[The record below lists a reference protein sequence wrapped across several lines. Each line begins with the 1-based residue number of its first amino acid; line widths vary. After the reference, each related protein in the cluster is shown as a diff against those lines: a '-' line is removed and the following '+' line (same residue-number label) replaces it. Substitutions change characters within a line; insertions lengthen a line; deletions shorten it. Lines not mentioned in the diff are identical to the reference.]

1 MRALVVAALLFAL
14 MAGLAR
20 AQSPATNEDQAGI
33 EALIS
38 GQFADFQKG
47 DLEAAFDKASPMIRQ
62 MFQTPGRFGDMVR
75 GSYPAIWAG
84 EDVTFLGLRNEDGR
98 LLQRLRLRGPDGVL
112 AFFDYEVIRMDGVWR
127 INGVWPVKDQSP
139 SA

>member
-1 MRALVVAALLFAL
+1 MRALVVAALLFAV

-20 AQSPATNEDQAGI
+20 AQSPVPDEDQAGI

-62 MFQTPGRFGDMVR
+62 LFQTPGRFGDMVR

-84 EDVTFLGLRNEDGR
+84 EDVTFLGLRDEGGR
-98 LLQRLRLRGPDGVL
+98 LLQRVRGAGAGRGAGIFRL
-112 AFFDYEVIRMDGVWR
+112 
-127 INGVWPVKDQSP
+127 
-139 SA
+139 

>member
-1 MRALVVAALLFAL
+1 MRALGVAAILALL
-14 MAGLAR
+14 MAGLVR
-20 AQSPATNEDQAGI
+20 AQVTVPDKDRAGI

-38 GQFADFQKG
+38 GQFADFQSG
-47 DLEAAFDKASPMIRQ
+47 DLEAAFDKASPLIQQ
-62 MFQTPGRFGDMVR
+62 MFQTPGRFGEMVR

-84 EDVTFLGLRNEDGR
+84 KDVTFLGLREADGR
-98 LLQRLRLRGPDGVL
+98 LLQRLRLRGPDGAL
-112 AFFDYEVIRMDGVWR
+112 AFFDYEMIRLDGVWR